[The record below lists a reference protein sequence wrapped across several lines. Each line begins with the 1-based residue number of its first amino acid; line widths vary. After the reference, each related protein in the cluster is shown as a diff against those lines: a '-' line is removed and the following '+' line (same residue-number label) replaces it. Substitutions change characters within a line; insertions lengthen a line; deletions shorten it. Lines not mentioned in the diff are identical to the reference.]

1 MPDYLTVL
9 ERASQSHNRPAV
21 TEVVEAL
28 LTAEKTAKKSKEAH
42 IFPELVGT
50 WRLKFFTGTQKARQR
65 TGIVLGAGRYVP
77 DWVKVYIS
85 YSETAQI
92 SNSVKLGF
100 FTLTIT
106 GPTKFLPPKNILAF
120 EFLRINIFVWER
132 LIYQG
137 YMRGGEKSAAEFQE
151 KGLQKQP
158 FFAYFLIQR
167 DKIAAR
173 GREGGLALWAR
184 ENETR
189 EQ

>member
-1 MPDYLTVL
+1 LPILC
-9 ERASQSHNRPAV
+9 SIS
-21 TEVVEAL
+21 
-28 LTAEKTAKKSKEAH
+28 TAYSATS
-42 IFPELVGT
+42 
-50 WRLKFFTGTQKARQR
+50 
-65 TGIVLGAGRYVP
+65 IVLGAGRYIP